1 MLQAHNQIEHPM
13 SIFQP
18 KEYSRY
24 SLENWLST
32 MFTTLPAYTEYRLE
46 AKIYKETQYNF
57 EDFSNLTKYFLSD
70 FETIFYR

>member
-1 MLQAHNQIEHPM
+1 
-13 SIFQP
+13 
-18 KEYSRY
+18 
-24 SLENWLST
+24 